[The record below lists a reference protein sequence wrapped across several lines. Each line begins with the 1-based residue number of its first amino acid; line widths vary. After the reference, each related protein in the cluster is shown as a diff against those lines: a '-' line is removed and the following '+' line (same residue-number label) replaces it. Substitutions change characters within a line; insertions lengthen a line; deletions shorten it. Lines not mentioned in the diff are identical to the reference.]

1 VNVKPMSMC
10 TIHSL
15 DKTIII
21 GAGVD
26 QMFNDTLVGKKKEV
40 RGGNLEEEEFYMRVA
55 RCNLVHV
62 TFVQLA
68 CKEK

>member
-1 VNVKPMSMC
+1 MPFKTVNVKPMSMC

-26 QMFNDTLVGKKKEV
+26 QMFNDTLVGKRKKE
-40 RGGNLEEEEFYMRVA
+40 EEIRRKMSFM
-55 RCNLVHV
+55 
-62 TFVQLA
+62 
-68 CKEK
+68 